1 MGGSRTLPGATLLG
15 GGISRAIVIDPHPP
29 RGRGLRRSSRAAA
42 RITELGVAAA
52 AARAN
57 SPEALSGA
65 SLTPQEEV
73 RKKAGRKVYR
83 KTDILLY
90 APGAV
95 LRHLWVQLVVLL
107 AMFFSSA
114 ALFYAERVQ
123 LQNPTMD
130 FVGALLASVSTI
142 TTIGIYAPPNLVLLP
157 DNVKVA
163 FIIIFLV
170 SVGAAASIV
179 QTVMSQMV
187 NRELWTEE
195 VLRREVEKMK
205 DHVIVMGYSYLGQ
218 YVGQKLQDMDV
229 PYVVIVRHD
238 QDLARLRNQGVPAF
252 ASTVAEFHKALEE
265 VGVRRASTMI
275 CTFGEDPDNLIAILY
290 ANKVHPEL
298 RIITVVHDSDLVP
311 SAKMAGADVVVP
323 TANILGDLL
332 GLSAVS
338 REVAGVILSSKV
350 PGRYLAE
357 FEVPKG
363 HDITFARL
371 NALAPV
377 LLVMQEGKMLSNPHD
392 DFVIRAGSTAFVL
405 TSAEAIHRVRHAL
418 GTGPVSAGSDD
429 HSAKSVG
436 LG

>member
-1 MGGSRTLPGATLLG
+1 MPLGEGVEGPRPRLHAGPHGSR
-15 GGISRAIVIDPHPP
+15 
-29 RGRGLRRSSRAAA
+29 RGSG
-42 RITELGVAAA
+42 RITTLEVAA
-52 AARAN
+52 AARA
-57 SPEALSGA
+57 SAPEGLGGAEALAQRDQDPRS
-65 SLTPQEEV
+65 
-73 RKKAGRKVYR
+73 RRRVYR
-83 KTDILLY
+83 RKDILLY
-90 APGAV
+90 APGAI
-95 LRHLWVQLVVLL
+95 LRRLWIPITVLL
-107 AMFFSSA
+107 AMFLSSA
-114 ALFYAERVQ
+114 ALFYVERVA

-130 FVGALLASVSTI
+130 FIGALLAAVSTI

-163 FIIIFLV
+163 FIVIFLI

-179 QTVMSQMV
+179 QTVMTQMV
-187 NRELWTEE
+187 NRDLWTEE
-195 VLRREVEKMK
+195 VLRKEVEKMK

-218 YVGQKLQDMDV
+218 YVGQKLGDMDV
-229 PYVVIVRHD
+229 PYVVVVRHD
-238 QDLARLRNQGVPAF
+238 QDLAKLRNQGVPAF
-252 ASTVAEFHKALEE
+252 GSPVAEFHKALED

-298 RIITVVHDSDLVP
+298 RIITVVHDRDLVP

-363 HDITFARL
+363 RDITFARL

-377 LLVMQEGKMLSNPHD
+377 LLVMQDGKMLSNPPD
-392 DFVIRAGSTAFVL
+392 SFVIRAGSTAFLL
-405 TSAEAIHRVRHAL
+405 TSTEALHRVRHAL
-418 GTGPVSAGSDD
+418 GTGPVSAATEDTGRSPP
-429 HSAKSVG
+429 SG
-436 LG
+436 RP